1 MAKKVTI
8 TGDYKSFYSIMK
20 IIPKEN
26 WHFHA
31 ESMKFPIVEC
41 PLCGSGM
48 LGDVAPHGI
57 HEDGRVYAS
66 VVCQEYN
73 CQFHQMIKLE
83 GWTFGAI
90 ARGKKI

>member
-1 MAKKVTI
+1 M
-8 TGDYKSFYSIMK
+8 SR

-26 WHFHA
+26 WHFHP

-48 LGDVAPHGI
+48 LGDPAPHGI
-57 HEDGRVYAS
+57 KEDGSIYNS
-66 VVCQEYN
+66 VVCQEEKCN
-73 CQFHQMIKLE
+73 FHQMIKLE

-90 ARGKKI
+90 ARGKKV